1 MVEKITIEQFKE
13 LLPSICD
20 SETAPNSKDW
30 TPENH
35 LWGHCAVVSLVA
47 QNLFGGE
54 LLYASLKDTEFTAG
68 RSHYWNRL
76 PDGREE
82 DFTKEQ
88 FGDHY
93 PKIIKA
99 KVRLRSCILSH
110 PRILNCYDILTF
122 RLAQILQ
129 AE

>member
-1 MVEKITIEQFKE
+1 MAEKITIEHFKE
-13 LLPSICD
+13 LLLSICD
-20 SETAPNSKDW
+20 GETAPDSKDW
-30 TPENH
+30 TPKNP

-54 LLYASLKDTEFTAG
+54 ILYASLKDTEFKAG

-93 PKIIKA
+93 PKLKA
-99 KVRLRSCILSH
+99 RVRLRSYILAH
-110 PRILNCYDILTF
+110 PRILNCYKILTF
-122 RLAQILQ
+122 RLVQILQ